1 MCAVSGANSAQSDV
15 ECRRE
20 ERGGNASERVRVRES
35 ERPVDRSNGDNSRG
49 HSVSRGQEGQRG
61 HERWN

>member
-15 ECRRE
+15 ERRRE
-20 ERGGNASERVRVRES
+20 GCGGNASERVRES
-35 ERPVDRSNGDNSRG
+35 ERPVDRSNGDNTRG
-49 HSVSRGQEGQRG
+49 MSVSRGQEGQRG